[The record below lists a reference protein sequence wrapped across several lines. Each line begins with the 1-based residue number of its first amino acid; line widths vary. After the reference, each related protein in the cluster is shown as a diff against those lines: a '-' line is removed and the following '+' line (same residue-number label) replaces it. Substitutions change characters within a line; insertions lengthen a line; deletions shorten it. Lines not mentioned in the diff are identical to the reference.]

1 MIEDIFLKLLNKEWP
16 SDEELI
22 CLIKNYYGDH
32 PHVTDLFE
40 QPTRSRLTVTNSPI
54 EPTPFN
60 SDWIEPI
67 PTGQGLLQQIN
78 DYNSLYYNPFTMSD
92 LERVVT
98 EITSH

>member
-40 QPTRSRLTVTNSPI
+40 QPARSRLTVTNNPT
-54 EPTPFN
+54 EPTPF
-60 SDWIEPI
+60 IEPI

-78 DYNSLYYNPFTMSD
+78 DYNSIYYNPFTISD

-98 EITSH
+98 EIRLH